1 MSNPAESL
9 APADLAGYIDHTLLR
24 PDAQPAEIE
33 RLCDEARTHA
43 FKAVCVNPLYIPLVA
58 ERLAGTAVAPCA
70 VICFPFGADPT
81 AIKAAEAEWVVRHGA
96 REVDMVVPLGLLKAG
111 RADAVRDDIAAVKQA
126 CGDALLKVIIET
138 CLLSDEEKVLACR
151 LSQEAGA
158 DFVKTST
165 GFAGGGA
172 TEADVAL
179 MRRTVGPAM
188 GVKASGGVR
197 TTEDARRMI
206 AAGASRIGAS
216 ASVAIIGGG
225 TA

>member
-1 MSNPAESL
+1 MPIPSVPAEPAGL
-9 APADLAGYIDHTLLR
+9 APFIDHTLLR
-24 PDAQPAEIE
+24 PDAQPAEVE
-33 RLCDEARTHA
+33 RLCDEARAHA
-43 FKAVCVNPLYIPLVA
+43 FKAVCVNPVFIPLVT
-58 ERLAGTAVAPCA
+58 ERLAGSPVAPCA
-70 VICFPFGADPT
+70 VICFPFGADPS
-81 AIKAAEAEWVVRHGA
+81 AIKADEAEWVVRHGA
-96 REVDMVVPLGLLKAG
+96 REVDMVIPIGLLKG
-111 RADAVRDDIAAVKQA
+111 GQVSAVRDDIAEVKRA

-138 CLLSDEEKVLACR
+138 SLLTDEEKILACR

-172 TEADVAL
+172 TAEDVAL
-179 MRRTVGPAM
+179 MRRTVGDGM

-216 ASVAIIGGG
+216 ASVAIIGG
-225 TA
+225 

>member
-1 MSNPAESL
+1 MPVPSVPTESAGL
-9 APADLAGYIDHTLLR
+9 APFIDHTILR
-24 PDAQPAEIE
+24 PDAQPADVE
-33 RLCDEARTHA
+33 RLCDEARAHA
-43 FKAVCVNPLYIPLVA
+43 FKAVCVNPIFIPLVA
-58 ERLAGTAVAPCA
+58 ERLAGSPVAPCA

-96 REVDMVVPLGLLKAG
+96 REVDMVIPIGLLKAG
-111 RADAVRDDIAAVKQA
+111 RSAEVRDDIAAVRQA

-138 CLLSDEEKVLACR
+138 SLLTDDEKVLACR

-172 TEADVAL
+172 TVEDVAL
-179 MRRTVGPAM
+179 MRRTVGEAM

-197 TTEDARRMI
+197 TTDDARRMI

-216 ASVAIIGGG
+216 ASVAIVGG
-225 TA
+225 

>member
-1 MSNPAESL
+1 MSSIPAEAAGL
-9 APADLAGYIDHTLLR
+9 APFIDHTILR
-24 PDAQPAEIE
+24 PDAQPADVE
-33 RLCDEARTHA
+33 RLCDEARAHG
-43 FKAVCVNPLYIPLVA
+43 FKAVCVNPIFIPLVTD
-58 ERLAGTAVAPCA
+58 RLAGSPVAPCA

-81 AIKAAEAEWVVRHGA
+81 VIKADEAEWVVRHGA
-96 REVDMVVPLGLLKAG
+96 REVDMVIPIGLLKAG
-111 RADAVRDDIAAVKQA
+111 RTAEVRDDIATVRQA

-138 CLLSDEEKVLACR
+138 SLLTDEEKVLACR

-172 TEADVAL
+172 TVEDVAL
-179 MRRTVGPAM
+179 MRRTVGDGM

-216 ASVAIIGGG
+216 ASVTIVGG
-225 TA
+225 

>member
-1 MSNPAESL
+1 MPVPSVPTESAGL
-9 APADLAGYIDHTLLR
+9 APFIDHTILR
-24 PDAQPAEIE
+24 PDAQPADVE
-33 RLCDEARTHA
+33 RLCDEARAHG
-43 FKAVCVNPLYIPLVA
+43 FKAVCVNPVFIPLVT
-58 ERLAGTAVAPCA
+58 ERLAGSPVAPCA

-81 AIKAAEAEWVVRHGA
+81 VIKADEAEWVVRHGA
-96 REVDMVVPLGLLKAG
+96 REVDMVVPIGLLKAG
-111 RADAVRDDIAAVKQA
+111 RTSEVRDDIAAVRQA

-138 CLLSDEEKVLACR
+138 CLLTDDEKVLACR

-172 TEADVAL
+172 TVEDVAL
-179 MRRTVGPAM
+179 MRRTVGDEM

-216 ASVAIIGGG
+216 ASVAIVGG
-225 TA
+225 

>member
-1 MSNPAESL
+1 MAVPR
-9 APADLAGYIDHTLLR
+9 APQASADLAAFIDHTLLR
-24 PDAQPAEIE
+24 PDAQPAEVE
-33 RLCDEARTHA
+33 RLCDEARAHA
-43 FKAVCVNPLYIPLVA
+43 FKAVCVNPLSIPLVS
-58 ERLAGTAVAPCA
+58 ERLAGTPVAPCA

-81 AIKAAEAEWVVRHGA
+81 AIKTASAEWVVRHGA
-96 REVDMVVPLGLLKAG
+96 REVDMVIPIGLLKAG
-111 RADAVRDDIAAVKQA
+111 ETAAVRDDIAAVKRA

-138 CLLSDEEKVLACR
+138 CLLTDEEKVLACR

-165 GFAGGGA
+165 GFAGAGA
-172 TEADVAL
+172 TAEDVAL
-179 MRRTVGPAM
+179 MRRTVGDAM

-216 ASVAIIGGG
+216 ASVAIVGG
-225 TA
+225 

>member
-1 MSNPAESL
+1 MPVPSVPTESAGL
-9 APADLAGYIDHTLLR
+9 APFIDHTILR
-24 PDAQPAEIE
+24 PDAQPADVE
-33 RLCDEARTHA
+33 RLCDEARAHA
-43 FKAVCVNPLYIPLVA
+43 FKAVCVNPIFIPLVA
-58 ERLAGTAVAPCA
+58 ERLAGSPVAPCA

-81 AIKAAEAEWVVRHGA
+81 AVKAAEAEWVVRHGA
-96 REVDMVVPLGLLKAG
+96 REVDMVIPIGLLKAG
-111 RADAVRDDIAAVKQA
+111 RSAEVRDDIAAVRQA

-138 CLLSDEEKVLACR
+138 SLLTDDEKVLACR

-172 TEADVAL
+172 TVEDVAL
-179 MRRTVGPAM
+179 MRRTVGEAM

-197 TTEDARRMI
+197 TTDDARRMI

-216 ASVAIIGGG
+216 ASVAIVGG
-225 TA
+225 